1 MINRTLYILII
12 AAVMLSS
19 LRATAQFSMP
29 DNTFVGTEKQY
40 WVDSIVGSG
49 STYTWKINNE
59 IHYSGPVNR
68 LSVNWNSVGN
78 FFLEVQETSAN
89 NCQGEVKSG
98 WVNVIDVAFLEIVSP
113 SVEVVCAVETVPVY
127 PNLNSF
133 LLAGGIIN
141 HNCALDPAS
150 FRLSSEVIT
159 GLGYP
164 LPYYITREYSISDSC
179 GNTEIS
185 TQIISVPG
193 QLTVEAVPTHL
204 NCDGISNGSIDI
216 TVSEGTPPY
225 TFAWNNGATTEDISG
240 LSPGYYTVTVTDSKG
255 CEATSSVSIEA
266 IGSVPVANFTT
277 SIFEF
282 MSYSFLD
289 VSINASTYLWNFGD
303 DQTSTLADPMNT
315 YADVGTY
322 LVTLAV
328 SNNCGTDVTSQE
340 VTVTLPDLEFYD
352 GFSPNDDGRND
363 KWTIPILSYYPI
375 NNVKIINR
383 WGSEV
388 WQTKNYKNSDNF
400 WNGKNMNGN
409 DLPDGTYYYIINYGK
424 VQKRGWVFIK
434 R

>member
-98 WVNVIDVAFLEIVSP
+98 WVNVIDVAFLEI
-113 SVEVVCAVETVPVY
+113 
-127 PNLNSF
+127 
-133 LLAGGIIN
+133 
-141 HNCALDPAS
+141 
-150 FRLSSEVIT
+150 
-159 GLGYP
+159 
-164 LPYYITREYSISDSC
+164 
-179 GNTEIS
+179 
-185 TQIISVPG
+185 
-193 QLTVEAVPTHL
+193 EAVPTHL
-204 NCDGISNGSIDI
+204 NCGGISNGSIDI

-225 TFAWNNGATTEDISG
+225 TFAWNNGATTEDING

-255 CEATSSVSIEA
+255 CEATSSISIEA
-266 IGSVPVANFTT
+266 IGTVPVADFTT

-289 VSINASTYLWNFGD
+289 VSINASTYSWNFGD

-328 SNNCGTDVTSQE
+328 TNNCGTDVTSQE
-340 VTVTLPDLEFYD
+340 VTVTLPDLDFYD

-363 KWTIPILSYYPI
+363 KWTIPVLSYYPI
-375 NNVKIINR
+375 NYVKIINR

-388 WQTKNYKNSDNF
+388 WQTNNYKNSDNF